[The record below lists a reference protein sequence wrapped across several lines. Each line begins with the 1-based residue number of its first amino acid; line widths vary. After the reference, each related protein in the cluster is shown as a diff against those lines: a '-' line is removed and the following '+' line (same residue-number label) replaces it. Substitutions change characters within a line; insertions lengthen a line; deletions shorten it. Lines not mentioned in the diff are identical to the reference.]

1 MLTPNARPDHVARD
15 AVVWLTD
22 DQAEQ
27 VMELMSAGAHSQ
39 ARMLM
44 LSLIPDLPTEL
55 DLADPTFAAQLADE
69 LAYRLDPPDDEDPDQ
84 LATREIPDY
93 TRFAQPVC

>member
-1 MLTPNARPDHVARD
+1 MLTPDVRPEHVARD

-22 DQAEQ
+22 EQAEQ
-27 VMELMSAGAHSQ
+27 VMELMSASAYPQ
-39 ARMLM
+39 AKLLL

-55 DLADPTFAAQLADE
+55 DLTDPVFAAQLTGE
-69 LAYRLDPPDDEDPDQ
+69 LSFRLDPPDDEDPDL

-93 TRFAQPVC
+93 TRFAQPVA

>member
-1 MLTPNARPDHVARD
+1 MLTPNIARD

-22 DQAEQ
+22 EQAEQ
-27 VMELMSAGAHSQ
+27 VMELLNTGAHP
-39 ARMLM
+39 AAKMLL

-55 DLADPTFAAQLADE
+55 DLTDPTFAAQLTDE
-69 LAYRLDPPDDEDPDQ
+69 LAYRLEPPDDEDPDL

-93 TRFAQPVC
+93 TRFAQPVV